1 MSVVEQGDAPL
12 KWELLIKKRGSAT
25 QGVPPGK
32 EALAWVTNAVT
43 LITGKSE
50 SLLVDTFL
58 NREHNDE
65 LADWI
70 AAKGTRLALIY
81 VTHGHPDHFFGLR
94 ILRERF
100 PEVRMLARANV
111 VRAMRRTIEP
121 EILTKWRQRWPNQ
134 IPEHLIVADV
144 MDADNF
150 TIEGH
155 DCRVIDTG
163 HTDTDDTTALHIP
176 SIGLVISGDAVYNET
191 HPYLAETDT
200 TGYEEWLAALDR
212 IEALNPKAVV
222 AGHGPLDQDGSP
234 SHIDETR
241 NYIKTFVSLNQ
252 ATGSA
257 LELYERMLRL
267 YPDRIN
273 PGSLWASAH
282 KAKSSV

>member
-1 MSVVEQGDAPL
+1 MSVVEQGDAP
-12 KWELLIKKRGSAT
+12 WELLIKKRGSAT
-25 QGVPPGK
+25 RGAPPGK

-58 NREHNDE
+58 SQEHNDVV
-65 LADWI
+65 AAWI
-70 AAKGTRLALIY
+70 AAKGTRLPLIY
-81 VTHGHPDHFFGLR
+81 VTHGHADHLFGLT

-100 PEVRMLARANV
+100 PKVRMLARPNV
-111 VRAMRRTIEP
+111 IRATRRTIEP
-121 EILTKWRQRWPNQ
+121 ELLTKWRQRWPNQ
-134 IPEHLIVADV
+134 IPERLIVADV
-144 MDADNF
+144 IDADNI
-150 TIEGH
+150 TIEGR
-155 DCRVIDTG
+155 DCRIIDTG

-176 SIGLVISGDAVYNET
+176 SIALVISVDAVYNDT
-191 HPYLAETDT
+191 HPYLAEADT
-200 TGYEEWLAALDR
+200 TGCGEWLAALDR

-222 AGHGPLDQDGSP
+222 AGHGPLDQDSTP

-267 YPDRIN
+267 YPDRVN
-273 PGSLWASAH
+273 PG
-282 KAKSSV
+282 